1 MMGRCFPPH
10 HSLNLVDRGEDPQI
24 IGAHQVSDIQLYN
37 QENGTVD
44 LSCGKQ
50 LMAVRVR
57 RAFLTSLCNNTGSAR
72 LQVRKMATQPAFT
85 APLKSKTNPDTTV
98 PRFVYGTAWKK
109 DQTANLVYQA
119 LKAGFRAI
127 DTAAQPRHYN
137 EAFVGEGIARAIQG
151 NITKRENLYVCPAPF
166 PSLKMILIPQ
176 IQTKYTPPS
185 GQDAKNMPYSASQ
198 PLEEQVH
205 TSLASSLSHFT
216 FPGLGEPYIDCLVL
230 HSPLPT
236 LLETQRAWKVFESYV
251 PHKIR
256 TLGIS
261 NTSLPV
267 LKSLN
272 TEMSIK
278 PSVVQNRF
286 YPATNFEVVLRQYC
300 REEGIIFQSF
310 WTLTGNP
317 QLMKSRVVKEVAGEL
332 EKLGL
337 GDEKAVALYSL
348 VVGLEGITVL
358 NGTTNRERMESDLR
372 SLGIVGGLVE
382 GEWKE
387 KWKGWTDEFREL
399 IEEL

>member
-1 MMGRCFPPH
+1 MFVLPP
-10 HSLNLVDRGEDPQI
+10 L
-24 IGAHQVSDIQLYN
+24 
-37 QENGTVD
+37 
-44 LSCGKQ
+44 
-50 LMAVRVR
+50 
-57 RAFLTSLCNNTGSAR
+57 
-72 LQVRKMATQPAFT
+72 
-85 APLKSKTNPDTTV
+85 
-98 PRFVYGTAWKK
+98 
-109 DQTANLVYQA
+109 
-119 LKAGFRAI
+119 
-127 DTAAQPRHYN
+127 
-137 EAFVGEGIARAIQG
+137 
-151 NITKRENLYVCPAPF
+151 
-166 PSLKMILIPQ
+166 PSLKIILIHQ

-205 TSLASSLSHFT
+205 TSIASSLSHFT
-216 FPGLGEPYIDCLVL
+216 FPSSGEPYIDCLVL

-236 LLETQRAWKVFESYV
+236 LPETQRAWKAFESYV

-261 NTSLPV
+261 NTTLPF

-332 EKLGL
+332 QNLGM
-337 GDEKAVALYSL
+337 GDEKAVVLYSL
-348 VVGLEGITVL
+348 VMSLEGITVL
-358 NGTTNRERMESDLR
+358 NGTTNEERMKSDLR
-372 SLGIVGGLVE
+372 SLGVVGGLVE

-399 IEEL
+399 IGGALEVGK